1 MMKDDAV
8 KIVRFSAAALGLR
21 EQGFPEEILGSHSLW
36 EGLEM

>member
-1 MMKDDAV
+1 MLKDDAV

-21 EQGFPEEILGSHSLW
+21 EQGFPEEILWRYLLW